1 MNSNYT
7 LKVGNMIR
15 RWLTELLNHSYEGG
29 RKGELILLTGMHL
42 YSGTYEM
49 IGPILS
55 QTTGLK
61 INVSTGE
68 INDITQIFLTFDFIF
83 DELIF
88 RSAR

>member
-1 MNSNYT
+1 
-7 LKVGNMIR
+7 MIR

-68 INDITQIFLTFDFIF
+68 FNDLKQIFLTFD
-83 DELIF
+83 
-88 RSAR
+88 